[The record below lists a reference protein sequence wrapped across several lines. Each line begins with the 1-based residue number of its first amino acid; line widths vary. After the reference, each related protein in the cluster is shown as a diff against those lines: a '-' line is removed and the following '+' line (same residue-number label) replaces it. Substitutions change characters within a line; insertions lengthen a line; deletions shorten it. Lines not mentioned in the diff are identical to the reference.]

1 MKNSHCPACQMEM
14 AGVKSR
20 KALLHVCA
28 KKYNELSYASQKKLN
43 ESQLTYLEKQF
54 NNESDLD
61 RQLDLISQIN
71 ALRIKIKALSDRIS
85 GTSRTALDTYSMPAT
100 SSFKV
105 PYN

>member
-1 MKNSHCPACQMEM
+1 MKNSHCPACQMEK

-28 KKYNELSYASQKKLN
+28 KEYNELSYASQKKLN
-43 ESQLTYLEKQF
+43 ESQLSNLEKLF

-61 RQLDLISQIN
+61 RQLDLLSQIN
-71 ALRIKIKALSDRIS
+71 ALRIKIKALSDRIT

-100 SSFKV
+100 SSLKV

>member
-1 MKNSHCPACQMEM
+1 MRNTHCPACQMEN

-28 KKYNELSYASQKKLN
+28 KEYNELSYASQMKLN
-43 ESQLTYLEKQF
+43 ETQLAHLENRFSKE
-54 NNESDLD
+54 NDLD
-61 RQLDLISQIN
+61 KQLELMGQIN
-71 ALRIKIKALSDRIS
+71 ALRIKIKAISERIT